1 MAEKTIKTRIINKHA
16 TESDWVKAINFVPLL
31 GEFIIYDPDDTYFG
45 ARFKIGDGVS
55 NVNDLP
61 FVGESF
67 GIDTID
73 AGSIADAILA
83 DSDFK
88 IIDSGQIA

>member
-1 MAEKTIKTRIINKHA
+1 MATKTIKTRIINKHA
-16 TESDWVKAINFVPLL
+16 KESDWEKAVNFVPLL
-31 GEFIIYDPDDTYFG
+31 GEFIIYDPDETCFG

-61 FVGESF
+61 FADGSL
-67 GIDTID
+67 GINTID
-73 AGSIADAILA
+73 AGSIADIALS
-83 DSDFK
+83 DSNFK